1 MVVPIHT
8 SQNIYSDWDG
18 AYIQYKVDAN
28 TAYICRATV
37 GTLTTATGWQIF
49 KLYDDASI
57 RQITWAENPSG
68 EATTDF
74 IFIAAN
80 YAGYSYS

>member
-1 MVVPIHT
+1 MSVPIHT

-18 AYIQYKVDAN
+18 AFMQYKVDAN
-28 TAYICRATV
+28 TAYICRATA
-37 GTLTTATGWQIF
+37 GTELTATGWQIF

-57 RQITWAENPSG
+57 RRITWAESG
-68 EATTDF
+68 GIATTEF
-74 IFIAAN
+74 KFTAAS